1 MLQAFARAEDDAYC
15 KRIAAELQEA
25 MYRLTP
31 NVMWGQSSI
40 PAGYPA
46 MLKNMIES
54 AYPMFWRVEKI

>member
-1 MLQAFARAEDDAYC
+1 
-15 KRIAAELQEA
+15 

-31 NVMWGQSSI
+31 NVMWGQFSI

-46 MLKNMIES
+46 MLKNMIET